1 MNHGVPPPS
10 ATPRGKPSTEP
21 AGACAREEAG
31 RAPLHCWRGDV
42 LTVEAPGRYRIM
54 LDHVLEVDASGR
66 IAAIRPARPGERIEH
81 DHRGCLIAPGFVD
94 AHVHFSQLDVIGSPA
109 AGLLEWLERHTFP
122 AEARFSDPAHAAII
136 AEIFLDELLRHG
148 VTTASVFCTSHTAS
162 VDAFMAASRERG
174 LAMIAGKVLQDRHSP
189 EAIRDDTEQSLRD
202 SETLI
207 ARWHG
212 CDRLLYALTP
222 RFAPTSTERQ
232 LFGAAELV
240 RAHPGVR
247 IQSHLAENI
256 DEIKWVRELFPSD
269 RSYLGVYERI
279 GLLTPQSVWAHCI
292 HLDDRDRAVMRER
305 GAIAAVCPTS
315 NLFLGSGLFDFAKT
329 PQAWALASDVGGGSS
344 FSPFRTMLAA
354 YEIARL
360 QGQHLSPSTLWW
372 HASTGSAQALG
383 LGDDIGTLNPGR
395 FADFIVLQPRAT
407 PLLERRWASS
417 RNDDERLFSLI
428 VLADDR
434 HIAETVVAG
443 RIAHRS
449 GAHRMP
455 AR

>member
-1 MNHGVPPPS
+1 MTIISKIPAAGKTDV
-10 ATPRGKPSTEP
+10 RGET
-21 AGACAREEAG
+21 GQVQTR
-31 RAPLHCWRGDV
+31 RWRGDV
-42 LTVEAPGRYRIM
+42 LTLESPGSCRVL
-54 LDHVLEVDASGR
+54 LDHVLEVDPGGR
-66 IAAIRPARPGERIEH
+66 ITAVRPSRPGERIDH

-94 AHVHFSQLDVIGSPA
+94 AHVHFAQLDVIGSPA

-122 AEARFSDPAHAAII
+122 AEARFSDPSHAAIV
-136 AEIFLDELLRHG
+136 AEFFLDELLRHG
-148 VTTASVFCTSHTAS
+148 VTTASVFCTSHIAS

-189 EAIRDDTEQSLRD
+189 QAIRDDTEQSLRD
-202 SETLI
+202 SEALI
-207 ARWHG
+207 VRWHG

-232 LFGAAELV
+232 LRGAAELA

-247 IQSHLAENI
+247 VQSHLAENL
-256 DEIKWVRELFPSD
+256 DEIKWVREVFPSD
-269 RSYLGVYERI
+269 RSYLGVYERV
-279 GLLTPQSVWAHCI
+279 GLLTPHSVWAHCI
-292 HLDDRDRAVMRER
+292 HLDDRDRALMHER

-315 NLFLGSGLFDFAKT
+315 NLFLGSGLFDFPRT

-360 QGQHLSPSTLWW
+360 QGHHLSASTLWW

-383 LGDDIGTLNPGR
+383 LGDDIGTLYPGR

-407 PLLERRWASS
+407 PLLERRWASARS
-417 RNDDERLFSLI
+417 DEERLFSLI
-428 VLADDR
+428 ALADDR
-434 HIAETVVAG
+434 HITETVAAG
-443 RIAHRS
+443 RIVHGS
-449 GAHRMP
+449 GAARMP